1 MSTPIR
7 IGIIG
12 AGYISGAYLRA
23 AKDFQEI
30 AVVSCADAVRSNAE
44 ARAGEFGLRA
54 QDLDEL
60 LEDKSIDLIL
70 NLTTP
75 QSHLPIS
82 LRALEAGK
90 HVYSEK
96 PLGLSLEETGKLLE
110 AAGRNNV
117 RLGCAPD
124 TFLGGGHQTVR
135 KLIDDGAIG
144 KPLGG
149 TAFVLSGGPESWH
162 PNPQFYYQAGG
173 GPVFD
178 MGPYY
183 LTALINLLGP
193 VKSVTSIARRGF
205 AERVFG
211 AGPRKGEKFAVEIPT
226 HFNALLEFEQG
237 AIISF
242 HASFDV
248 LGHSHLPIEIYGTDG
263 SLQIPDPNYFGG
275 RVRLLE
281 RGGSWADRPL
291 THAYSDGNYRILGVA
306 EMASAIR
313 TNRPHRASDQMAF
326 HTVEIMEAIVNG
338 GSSGKPVPI
347 NSRCQRPRALQPLP
361 RLGIL
366 D

>member
-7 IGIIG
+7 VGIIG
-12 AGYISGAYLRA
+12 AGYISGAYLKA
-23 AKDFQEI
+23 AKNFPELAI
-30 AVVSCADAVRSNAE
+30 LNCADAQQTNADKRGE
-44 ARAGEFGLRA
+44 EFGLKV
-54 QDLDEL
+54 QSVDEL
-60 LEDKSIDLIL
+60 LQDKTIDLVL

-75 QSHLPIS
+75 QSHVPIS
-82 LRALEAGK
+82 LQALEAGK

-96 PLGLSLEETGKLLE
+96 PLGLSIEETAPLLE
-110 AAGRNNV
+110 AAHRNNV

-124 TFLGGGHQTVR
+124 TFLGGGQQTVR

-149 TAFVLSGGPESWH
+149 TAFVLTPGPESWH
-162 PNPQFYYQAGG
+162 PNPQFYYQTGG

-183 LTALINLLGP
+183 ITALINLLGP
-193 VKSVTSIARRGF
+193 VTRVTSIARRGF
-205 AERVFG
+205 VERIFG
-211 AGPRKGEKFAVEIPT
+211 AGPKKGEKFAVEIPT

-248 LGHSHLPIEIYGTDG
+248 QGHSHLPIEIYGTDG

-275 RVRLLE
+275 RVRLLQ
-281 RGGSWADRPL
+281 RGGSWADMPL
-291 THAYSDGNYRILGVA
+291 THGYNDRNYRILGVA
-306 EMASAIR
+306 EMAAAIR
-313 TNRPHRASDQMAF
+313 ENRLHRASDQIAF
-326 HTVEIMEAIVNG
+326 HTVEIMEAIVTG
-338 GSSGKPVPI
+338 GSSGKPVSI
-347 NSRCQRPRALQPLP
+347 NSHCERPRALEPLP
-361 RLGIL
+361 RLGTL